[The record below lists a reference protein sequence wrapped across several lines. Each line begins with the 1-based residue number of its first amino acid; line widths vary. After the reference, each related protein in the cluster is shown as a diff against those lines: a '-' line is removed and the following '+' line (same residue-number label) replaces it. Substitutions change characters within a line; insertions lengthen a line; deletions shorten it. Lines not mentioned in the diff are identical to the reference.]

1 MIRALLFTCLVA
13 FGLASPTSSLVAAEK
28 GGTLTVGMYSEF
40 AGFNL
45 AKVKAIPPNT
55 MAPATAIMEGL
66 FAYDYDDNY
75 KIVPRLGL
83 SFEEASDRLSAI
95 VKLRSGVK
103 FHDGTPFDA
112 EAVVYH
118 FSRVLDPS
126 LGMGLADSILRSLIR
141 VEAVDALTVKFVLRQ
156 PWPSL
161 QSALALD
168 ISMNLIGSPTALR
181 SDPDGFNRK
190 PIGTGPFYIR
200 EWKAGDR
207 LVVERNTDY
216 WDPDRPYVDRVVYR
230 ILLDGNTRYQ
240 SLVAGELDI
249 IWTDNIS
256 HVLEERN
263 NPRLKV
269 YEYAGGSGAG
279 WIFNHSKKPFNDA
292 RVRAAVTHAFN
303 AAALVDGY
311 FQGAATVAKEFFPNT
326 PWSCSGLRWRTFDLD
341 RAKALVASVG
351 EPISVTVTAWSTPSG
366 RRLNSILEQFLTA
379 AGIKTQ
385 IEFVEPSRVGSRT
398 MAGEFELMQ
407 WRFADVGGEPDLA
420 FGLTSFTGTKY
431 RSEKADQLLARAKD
445 FADPKK
451 RREVY
456 CELSQVL
463 IDDAVVLLPEFAN
476 DFLIANQTVK
486 AIPGNQANLIR
497 VRGVQLAK

>member
-1 MIRALLFTCLVA
+1 MIRALFFTCLLA
-13 FGLASPTSSLVAAEK
+13 FGLASSAPLAAAER

-45 AKVKAIPPNT
+45 AKIKVIPPNT

-66 FAYDYDDNY
+66 FAYDYDQNY

-83 SFEEASDRLSAI
+83 SFEEAPDRLSAI

-118 FSRVLDPS
+118 YSRFLDPS
-126 LGMGLADSILRSLIR
+126 LGLGLADTILRYLVR
-141 VEAVDALTVKFVLRQ
+141 VEAVDALTVRFVLKQ

-161 QSALALD
+161 QSALAVD
-168 ISMNLIGSPTALR
+168 IPMNLIGSPTALR
-181 SDPDGFNRK
+181 SDPEGFNRK
-190 PIGTGPFYIR
+190 PIGTGPFAIR

-207 LVVERNTDY
+207 LVVERNVDY
-216 WDPDRPYVDRVVYR
+216 WDPNLPYVDRVVYR

-240 SLVAGELDI
+240 SLVAGELDV

-256 HVLEERN
+256 HVLEARN
-263 NPRLKV
+263 SPKLKV
-269 YEYAGGSGAG
+269 FEYAGGSGTG

-303 AAALVDGY
+303 AAAFVDGY
-311 FQGAATVAKEFFPNT
+311 FQGVATVAKEFFPNT
-326 PWSCSGLRWRTFDLD
+326 PWGCSGLRWRNFDLAE
-341 RAKALVASVG
+341 AKALVSSVG
-351 EPISVTVTAWSTPSG
+351 EPINITVTGWSTPSG
-366 RRLNSILEQFLTA
+366 RRLNSILQQFLEA

-385 IEFVEPSRVGSRT
+385 IEFIEPSRVGART
-398 MAGEFELMQ
+398 VAGDFELMQ

-420 FGLTSFTGTKY
+420 FGSLSFTGTKY
-431 RSEKADQLLARAKD
+431 RSEKADQILARAKE
-445 FADPKK
+445 FTDPEK

-463 IDDAVVLLPEFAN
+463 IDDSVVLLPVFVNE
-476 DFLIANQTVK
+476 FLIANQTVK
-486 AIPGNQANLIR
+486 SVPRNQANLIR